1 MKKYN
6 NIIGIDPDC
15 DKSGVAFLETKTKKI
30 EISNLTFPQ
39 LLDYMRCMKD
49 LQDRTDKSIIFIV
62 EAGYLNKSNW
72 HLKSKD
78 NRHVAAHKGNSTGRN
93 HETARKIIEMA
104 KHYGLDVEETKPLKK
119 FWRGPD
125 GKITHDELSYFT
137 GIKGR
142 TNQEARDAVLLA
154 WNFSGFPM
162 KVKPIEKK

>member
-6 NIIGIDPDC
+6 NIVGIDPDC
-15 DKSGVAFLETKTKKI
+15 DKSGVAFLETKTKKL
-30 EISNLTFPQ
+30 EVSNLSFPQ

-49 LQDRTDKSIIFIV
+49 LQNRTDKSIIFVV

-104 KHYGLDVEETKPLKK
+104 KHYCFCRFVIDNLNRQNIINIVTV
-119 FWRGPD
+119 F
-125 GKITHDELSYFT
+125 IF
-137 GIKGR
+137 I
-142 TNQEARDAVLLA
+142 LL
-154 WNFSGFPM
+154 F
-162 KVKPIEKK
+162 